1 MTLMRAFSKIDKDGK
16 IKLPGNI
23 QREAGL
29 KEGQLVEL
37 KIVGASKKKNI
48 LVSARNSARQIYRF
62 LHKLKFFRTRLHLE
76 KWSQKGM
83 EEDAFKLLVYKKGN
97 KYYELEDI

>member
-1 MTLMRAFSKIDKDGK
+1 MALMRAFSKVDKDGK

-37 KIVGASKKKNI
+37 KIVGASAKKSI
-48 LVSARNSARQIYRF
+48 LITARRAAR
-62 LHKLKFFRTRLHLE
+62 
-76 KWSQKGM
+76 
-83 EEDAFKLLVYKKGN
+83 
-97 KYYELEDI
+97 